1 MNILALITAI
11 LGTAEE
17 IVPIFIHN
25 PKSQQ
30 VEGVI
35 ATTANG
41 LLSAFPAIAAASS
54 SAAPVSS
61 VQSATTAQP
70 AQ

>member
-1 MNILALITAI
+1 MNTFLKIFQAI
-11 LGTAEE
+11 LGEAEQ

-35 ATTANG
+35 VTTLNGALQGLASAGATQQTGQISVNA
-41 LLSAFPAIAAASS
+41 PA
-54 SAAPVSS
+54 
-61 VQSATTAQP
+61 
-70 AQ
+70 

>member
-1 MNILALITAI
+1 MNTFLKIFQAI
-11 LGTAEE
+11 LGEAEQ

-35 ATTANG
+35 VTTLNGALQGLASTGAAT
-41 LLSAFPAIAAASS
+41 PAP
-54 SAAPVSS
+54 APPVP
-61 VQSATTAQP
+61 QA
-70 AQ
+70 